1 MAGEIPQ
8 QYLDLFERP
17 VVVGL
22 VTLMPSGQPQ
32 ATPVWCSYD
41 GTHVL
46 VNTARGRQ
54 KDFNM
59 QRDEK
64 VTVLAIDPENP
75 YRWMEVRG
83 KVAEISEDGAVDHI
97 NALAKKYRGDDD
109 YYARDPDLRSK
120 ETRVIYRITPVK
132 VNARG

>member
-1 MAGEIPQ
+1 MADQIPQ
-8 QYLDLFERP
+8 SHLDLFERP

-22 VTLMPSGQPQ
+22 VTLMPDGQPQ

-59 QRDEK
+59 QRNDR

-75 YRWMEVRG
+75 YRWLEVRG
-83 KVAEISEDGAVDHI
+83 KVAAITEEGAVDHI
-97 NALAKKYRGDDD
+97 NALSKKYRGDDD
-109 YYARDPDLRSK
+109 YYRANPELRHQ
-120 ETRVIYRITPVK
+120 ETRVIYKIAPLK
-132 VNARG
+132 VNAR